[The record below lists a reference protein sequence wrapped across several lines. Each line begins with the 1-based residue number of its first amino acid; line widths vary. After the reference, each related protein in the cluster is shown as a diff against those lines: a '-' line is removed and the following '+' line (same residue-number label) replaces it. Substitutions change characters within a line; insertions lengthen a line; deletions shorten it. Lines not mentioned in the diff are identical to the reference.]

1 MFLKENYKTYDI
13 LIRIKNNK
21 MNRMVDDIVK
31 ECAQIDSIKD
41 YKIFKNFI
49 SKNVKSKDYVG
60 MLSRKEFGSE
70 GLLYGHRNAFFEYAG
85 INSAEQKFLFPY
97 FEHGA
102 DLRERGI
109 ANVKDIRNHSF
120 VFQASYK
127 NGMVHKERPFAPVY
141 NIGPY
146 ILYAKNYYEQNNMA
160 DLKSKLG
167 RTALLFPAHTF
178 EGAGVEFDKK
188 KFVKDVLDKFKN
200 NYDSLIISVY
210 WMDVD
215 DPIYEEFEANGAILM
230 SSGFRGDADF
240 IARQRTMFNLSDVVA
255 SNLVGSYI
263 GYAKALEKKIYMF
276 SDKAVLDSPEN
287 IGTDEQEKQYSN
299 TINRIFNAFSSL
311 TPSAEQLNE
320 QNRIFNYYWG
330 GKEYFKTKEEARTI
344 ISLSYKLVK
353 CGAYNTSKIEHVVQR
368 VLKDP
373 NELTG
378 VEYKTLV
385 DAIGAKV

>member
-31 ECAQIDSIKD
+31 ECSQIDSIKD

-178 EGAGVEFDKK
+178 EGAEVEFDKK

-215 DPIYEEFEANGAILM
+215 DPIYEEFEANGAVLM

-378 VEYKTLV
+378 IEYKTLV

>member
-31 ECAQIDSIKD
+31 ECSQIDSIKD

-146 ILYAKNYYEQNNMA
+146 ILYAKNYYEQSNMA

>member
-31 ECAQIDSIKD
+31 ECSQIDSIKD

-146 ILYAKNYYEQNNMA
+146 ILYAKNYYEQNTMA

>member
-31 ECAQIDSIKD
+31 ECSQIDSIKD

-215 DPIYEEFEANGAILM
+215 DPIYEEFEANGAVLM

>member
-31 ECAQIDSIKD
+31 ECSQIDSIKD

-178 EGAGVEFDKK
+178 EGAEVEFDKK

-215 DPIYEEFEANGAILM
+215 DPIYEEFEANGAVLM

>member
-31 ECAQIDSIKD
+31 ECSQIDSIKD

-146 ILYAKNYYEQNNMA
+146 ILYAKNYYEQSNMA

-178 EGAGVEFDKK
+178 EGAEVEFDKK

-230 SSGFRGDADF
+230 SSGFRGDAEF

>member
-31 ECAQIDSIKD
+31 ECSQIDSIKD

>member
-31 ECAQIDSIKD
+31 ECSQIDSIKD

-215 DPIYEEFEANGAILM
+215 DPIYEEFEANGAVLM

-263 GYAKALEKKIYMF
+263 GYAKALEKNIYMF

-353 CGAYNTSKIEHVVQR
+353 WGAYNTSKIEHVVQR